1 MRPTTELTG
10 RYHLQELIA
19 AGGMGE
25 VWRATDEALGRQVAV
40 KLLRPEYSRDEL
52 TLLRF
57 RAEARHTGLLN
68 HPGIAQVYDYQ
79 DATPERPAYLVMELV
94 SGPSLATVLA
104 GERLDPRRTA
114 DVLAQAAAA
123 LHAAHTAGV
132 LHRDIKPGN
141 LLIRHDG
148 QVKVT
153 DFGIAQSSETGH
165 FTRTGT
171 LVGTTGYLAPERVAG
186 QRASMA
192 SDLYALGIVG
202 YECLTG
208 QPPFRGEPL
217 QVALA
222 HRDQDLPALPPSCLS
237 QPGGADL
244 AALIASLTAKNPA
257 DRPAS
262 AALVA
267 ERARRIHDSP
277 AAPGDHPAPT
287 GLGRAAPARPVLPA
301 PARPVLP
308 APARPVLPA
317 PARPGSPALTR
328 AEGPASTSPGAPAP
342 TPPPAADHHGRPAAP
357 RRRRLAAAGVA
368 SGILA
373 AGLLGWLLATVRA
386 DPAQPGSTPT
396 TRQASPPARSAAPTA
411 TVNISRALLGRPV
424 SVVRRELRGLG
435 LVVQVQPRPDQQA
448 APGAVLRIYPT
459 GQVPAGS
466 VVLLTAATRPA
477 PSALP
482 ASAAPAPSH
491 SAATGAGEHVSP
503 GRKKHGKGPPPGHG

>member
-1 MRPTTELTG
+1 MLPTTELTG

-104 GERLDPRRTA
+104 GGRLDPRRTA

-132 LHRDIKPGN
+132 LHRDVKPGN
-141 LLIRHDG
+141 LLIGHDR

-186 QRASMA
+186 QRASVA

-237 QPGGADL
+237 QPGGAGL

-267 ERARRIHDSP
+267 EQARRVQDSP
-277 AAPGDHPAPT
+277 AAPGDRPAPA
-287 GLGRAAPARPVLPA
+287 GLGRAVPAG
-301 PARPVLP
+301 
-308 APARPVLPA
+308 PVLPA
-317 PARPGSPALTR
+317 PARPGSPARTR
-328 AEGPASTSPGAPAP
+328 AEGPAFTSPGAPAP

-357 RRRRLAAAGVA
+357 RRRRLAAAGLA

-396 TRQASPPARSAAPTA
+396 THQAAPPARSAAPA
-411 TVNISRALLGRPV
+411 GTVNLSPALLGRPV
-424 SVVRRELRGLG
+424 SVVRRELRRLG
-435 LVVQVQPRPDQQA
+435 LVVQVRQRPDQQA
-448 APGAVLRIYPT
+448 TAGSVLRIYPT

-477 PSALP
+477 PSAPP
-482 ASAAPAPSH
+482 ASAAPAPAH
-491 SAATGAGEHVSP
+491 SAATGAGGHVSP

>member
-1 MRPTTELTG
+1 MQPTTELTG
-10 RYHLQELIA
+10 RYHLRELIA

-94 SGPSLATVLA
+94 SGPSLATVLT
-104 GERLDPRRTA
+104 GGRLDPRRTA

-141 LLIRHDG
+141 LLISDDG

-171 LVGTTGYLAPERVAG
+171 LLGTTGYLAPERVAG
-186 QRASMA
+186 QRASVA

-202 YECLTG
+202 FECLTG

-222 HRDQDLPALPPSCLS
+222 HRDQDLPALPPWCLNE
-237 QPGGADL
+237 PGGADL

-267 ERARRIHDSP
+267 ARARRIHNS
-277 AAPGDHPAPT
+277 AAARGDRPAPT
-287 GLGRAAPARPVLPA
+287 RLDLPA
-301 PARPVLP
+301 PAGPALP
-308 APARPVLPA
+308 APAGPALPA
-317 PARPGSPALTR
+317 PAGPALPTPARPGSPALTG
-328 AEGPASTSPGAPAP
+328 AEGPAFTSPGAPAP
-342 TPPPAADHHGRPAAP
+342 TGPSAGDHHVRPAAP
-357 RRRRLAAAGVA
+357 RRRRLAAAGLA

-386 DPAQPGSTPT
+386 DPAQPGSTAT
-396 TRQASPPARSAAPTA
+396 THQASPPARSAAPA
-411 TVNISRALLGRPV
+411 GTVTISRALLGRPV
-424 SVVRRELRGLG
+424 SVVRRELRRLG
-435 LVVQVQPRPDQQA
+435 LVVQVRQRPDQQT
-448 APGAVLRIYPT
+448 APGSVLRIYPT

-477 PSALP
+477 PSTPP

-491 SAATGAGEHVSP
+491 SATTGGGGAVSP
-503 GRKKHGKGPPPGHG
+503 GRKKHGKGPPPGPG